1 MRIRLKAGEGHPLSQ
16 HPPGPFQLQQL
27 AAKAELLQ
35 LVESDHSLPL
45 LLLQVL
51 VEIQEVF
58 IFNHFAFIKLKLKC
72 VNIHILLQI

>member
-1 MRIRLKAGEGHPLSQ
+1 MRSRLRAGEGDPLSQ

-35 LVESDHSLPL
+35 LVESDHSLQL

-51 VEIQEVF
+51 VQIQEVF
-58 IFNHFAFIKLKLKC
+58 YIQSFCFY
-72 VNIHILLQI
+72 